1 MNEAEQRKILEGMKA
16 RGRPQAR
23 SLSRGTSRSN
33 SVAASV
39 LEDQERPEDVTF
51 RNPSQ
56 RLTQETASKQTEDDL
71 SDEERLEDTDYEFRM
86 EDEGRVLP
94 NYQANDQGHS
104 VDGDDSEV
112 VNAFVDRHQLKKAER
127 AKTIDSLVANSK
139 AIANAQSIGREVPQN
154 IISTVGET
162 AKDVGANINIDPEY
176 YNERGAP
183 QERLEDY
190 SVYKRKVITPTDDFI
205 APYTSDMENKVD
217 VQLASLLNSKTKLS
231 QVDSD
236 VLNQRAVGT
245 ITRGNFFESTIQ
257 SNNKHPKSFML
268 CMDFSEESKYA
279 LEWTVGTVLVDGSV
293 LYVFNVLDDSSN
305 PNLNGI
311 QPNKDLATPSPVTT
325 SERERIRVNN
335 VHEIQTQVQSLL
347 SLTKLQVH
355 VVIVSCHHPI
365 PKQLIVSI
373 SKQMSPTLIIVG
385 SKGIGALR
393 GVIGGSL
400 SNFLVRRC
408 TSPVMVVKSRLKK
421 LTKKSKFSNVIH
433 GLAEAKI
440 D

>member
-1 MNEAEQRKILEGMKA
+1 MNEQEQKRILESMNS
-16 RGRPQAR
+16 RGRTSAR
-23 SLSRGTSRSN
+23 SLSRATSRSN
-33 SVAASV
+33 SLAPSV
-39 LEDQERPEDVTF
+39 LEDQERPDDVTF

-56 RLTQETASKQTEDDL
+56 RLLEEYAPNSGVDDL
-71 SDEERLEDTDYEFRM
+71 SDEERLEASEYEFKM

-94 NYQANDQGHS
+94 NYQASEGGHAQ
-104 VDGDDSEV
+104 DEDD
-112 VNAFVDRHQLKKAER
+112 VNGFVDRHQLKRAER

-154 IISTVGET
+154 VILSVGET
-162 AKDVGANINIDPEY
+162 AKEVGAKINVDPEY

-190 SVYKRKVITPTDDFI
+190 SVYKRKVITPTDDFV
-205 APYTSDMENKVD
+205 APYTADMENKVD
-217 VQLASLLNSKTKLS
+217 VQLALLLNTKTKVS

-236 VLNQRAVGT
+236 VTNQRAVGT
-245 ITRGNFFESTIQ
+245 ITRGNFFENTIQ
-257 SNNKHPKSFML
+257 ANNKHPKSFML

-293 LYVFNVLDDSSN
+293 LYVFNVLDDFTN

-311 QPNKDLATPSPVTT
+311 QPTNGQKESTPSPVTT

-335 VHEIQTQVQSLL
+335 VHDIQMQVQSLL
-347 SLTKLQVH
+347 SLTKLQIH

-365 PKQLIVSI
+365 PKQLIVSV
-373 SKQMSPTLIIVG
+373 SKQLSPTLIIVG
-385 SKGIGALR
+385 SKGQGALR
-393 GVIGGSL
+393 GVIGGSM

-421 LTKKSKFSNVIH
+421 LTKKSKFSNIIH

>member
-1 MNEAEQRKILEGMKA
+1 MNEAEQKQILEGMKS
-16 RGRPQAR
+16 RGRPATR
-23 SLSRGTSRSN
+23 SLSGGTSRSN
-33 SVAASV
+33 SLAHSV

-56 RLTQETASKQTEDDL
+56 RLLPQQDQETHVDDL
-71 SDEERLEDTDYEFRM
+71 SDEERLEDSDYEFKT

-94 NYQANDQGHS
+94 NYQAVDEQTHS
-104 VDGDDSEV
+104 NLSGD
-112 VNAFVDRHQLKKAER
+112 VNGFVDRHQLKKAER
-127 AKTIDSLVANSK
+127 AKTIDSLVATSK
-139 AIANAQSIGREVPQN
+139 AIANAQSIGREVPQDV
-154 IISTVGET
+154 ITTVGET
-162 AKDVGANINIDPEY
+162 ARDVGANINIDPEY

-205 APYTSDMENKVD
+205 APYTSDMENRVD
-217 VQLASLLNSKTKLS
+217 VQLASLLNSKTKIS

-245 ITRGNFFESTIQ
+245 ITRGNFFENAIQ
-257 SNNKHPKSFML
+257 ANDKHPKSFML

-293 LYVFNVLDDSSN
+293 LYVFNVLDDSTN

-311 QPNKDLATPSPVTT
+311 QPNNTHIEASPSPVTT
-325 SERERIRVNN
+325 GERERIRVNN
-335 VHEIQTQVQSLL
+335 VREIQTQVQNLL

-385 SKGIGALR
+385 SKGVGALR

-408 TSPVMVVKSRLKK
+408 TSPVMVVKTRLKK
-421 LTKKSKFSNVIH
+421 LTKKSKFSNIIH